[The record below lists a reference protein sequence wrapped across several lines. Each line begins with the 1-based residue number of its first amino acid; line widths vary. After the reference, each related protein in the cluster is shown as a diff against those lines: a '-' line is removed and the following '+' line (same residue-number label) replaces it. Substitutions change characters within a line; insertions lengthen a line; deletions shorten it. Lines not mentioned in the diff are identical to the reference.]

1 VKQNNLWIFFLH
13 TSYIKNNM
21 MTKTKLTV
29 AALLFAFS
37 LFAQKPAEVSVKL
50 RDGSN
55 VSGTAALPDVTL
67 ITDFGKLLIPL
78 KNVSSIKVGI
88 PTDKATSDK
97 AVSFLKQLSS
107 TSEDAKKGAYE
118 ELVKLGVKAIP
129 AIDNFIND
137 PKNQNEYSGEYTP
150 DNAMNELR
158 SANGIDAN
166 TSEKDEVSIDNGY
179 LMGGVFEFAKL
190 DVKTE
195 YGNLSIPKEK
205 IKNIDVTYTGET
217 GSNEMSFKLNAS
229 KNISANLSGGWLKT
243 GIMLKNGQKFS
254 IISSGEVTLSSLSNQ
269 KYHPDGSYETAT
281 GEKYPSTA
289 STTEESGSN
298 SYPSYGN
305 VIYKIGETSTTN
317 LKAGAKL
324 NGTAAGSG
332 MLFIAIYE
340 TVYNAA
346 NSGSYNVKVILK

>member
-1 VKQNNLWIFFLH
+1 MKTNINLSL
-13 TSYIKNNM
+13 
-21 MTKTKLTV
+21 
-29 AALLFAFS
+29 ACLLFACG

-55 VSGTAALPDVTL
+55 VSGTAALPDVAL
-67 ITDFGKLLIPL
+67 VTDYGKLLIPL

-88 PTDKATSDK
+88 PTDKATTDK
-97 AVSFLKQLSS
+97 AISFLKQLSS

-118 ELVKLGVKAIP
+118 ELVKLGVKTIP

-150 DNAMNELR
+150 DNALNELR
-158 SANGIDAN
+158 AAGGVDAN
-166 TSEKDEVSIDNGY
+166 TSGKDEVSIDNGY
-179 LMGGVFEFAKL
+179 LMGGVFEFTKL

-205 IKNIDVTYTGET
+205 IKNIDVTYMGEA
-217 GSNEMSFKLNAS
+217 GSNEMTFKLNAS
-229 KNISANLSGGWLKT
+229 KNISSNQAGGWLKT

-254 IISSGEVTLSSLSNQ
+254 IVSSGEVTLASLSNQ

-281 GEKYPSTA
+281 GEKYPTTS
-289 STTEESGSN
+289 SSTEESGTN
-298 SYPSYGN
+298 TYPSYGN
-305 VIYKIGETSTTN
+305 VVYKIGEVTTSTI
-317 LKAGAKL
+317 KAGAKL
-324 NGTAAGSG
+324 NGTAVGSG
-332 MLFIAIYE
+332 MLYIAIYE